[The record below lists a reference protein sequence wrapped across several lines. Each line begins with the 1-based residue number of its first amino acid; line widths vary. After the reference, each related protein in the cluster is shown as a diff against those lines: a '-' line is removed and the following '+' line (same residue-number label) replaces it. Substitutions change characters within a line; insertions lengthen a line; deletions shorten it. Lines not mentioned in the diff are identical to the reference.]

1 MFLNEKLRQ
10 RIYAFLAAYEK
21 LQKLKYFKIFLV
33 TDLSFLYSFV
43 YHLKKDP

>member
-21 LQKLKYFKIFLV
+21 LQKLKYFKIFLGRS
-33 TDLSFLYSFV
+33 TRILYSFV
-43 YHLKKDP
+43 YH

>member
-1 MFLNEKLRQ
+1 M
-10 RIYAFLAAYEK
+10 IFLAAYRK

-33 TDLSFLYSFV
+33 TDLRILYSFV